1 MVTCVVNPKKG
12 QKGSNWYFMLI
23 ERWKPIVKG
32 ICKWIIPLWNRCL
45 WSLKFWHM
53 FMSSTQNWL
62 EKGPELVSYVLM
74 VIKRWKSKVK
84 VTLKEAVV
92 QNYSVKKVFLE
103 IPQNSHE
110 NTSAR
115 VSFLINLQAL
125 GLRPATLLK
134 RRLWHTCFPVNFVKF
149 LRTPI
154 FIEHIWW
161 LRLHWGEVFVYE
173 TIFSKF
179 WNSSPTLHVI
189 ISKLDQKD
197 SNL

>member
-12 QKGSNWYFMLI
+12 QKGPNWYFMLI

-74 VIKRWKSKVK
+74 VIERWKSKVK

-103 IPQNSHE
+103 ISQNSHE

-115 VSFLINLQAL
+115 VSFLTKLQDYIKKE
-125 GLRPATLLK
+125 TLTRVFSCEFCK
-134 RRLWHTCFPVNFVKF
+134 ISKSTFFY
-149 LRTPI
+149 RTPLLAA
-154 FIEHIWW
+154 FKVCGSHS
-161 LRLHWGEVFVYE
+161 RLVVMY
-173 TIFSKF
+173 
-179 WNSSPTLHVI
+179 
-189 ISKLDQKD
+189 
-197 SNL
+197 

>member
-12 QKGSNWYFMLI
+12 QKGPNWYFMLI

-45 WSLKFWHM
+45 WSLNQFWVDD
-53 FMSSTQNWL
+53 
-62 EKGPELVSYVLM
+62 VSYVLM
-74 VIKRWKSKVK
+74 VIERWKSKVK

-103 IPQNSHE
+103 ISQNSHE

>member
-1 MVTCVVNPKKG
+1 MRRQPKKG
-12 QKGSNWYFMLI
+12 SKRSKLVFHVDRKMKTNSKRYLQVNYSFM
-23 ERWKPIVKG
+23 KP
-32 ICKWIIPLWNRCL
+32 L
-45 WSLKFWHM
+45 SLKFEVLTHVYVINPKLARKGARTRILCANGNRKM
-53 FMSSTQNWL
+53 KIKSKSNIERSSRPEL
-62 EKGPELVSYVLM
+62 FCEKGVLRNFT
-74 VIKRWKSKVK
+74 KFTWKHLCQSLFFDKF
-84 VTLKEAVV
+84 A
-92 QNYSVKKVFLE
+92 
-103 IPQNSHE
+103 
-110 NTSAR
+110 
-115 VSFLINLQAL
+115 